1 MTIWLALL
9 IATSSPRAPQIQR
22 TRQYPS
28 AAACQLVARQLDQRT
43 AATDAK
49 WICIQGGEA

>member
-9 IATSSPRAPQIQR
+9 IATSSPHAPQIQR

-49 WICIQGGEA
+49 WICVQGGEA